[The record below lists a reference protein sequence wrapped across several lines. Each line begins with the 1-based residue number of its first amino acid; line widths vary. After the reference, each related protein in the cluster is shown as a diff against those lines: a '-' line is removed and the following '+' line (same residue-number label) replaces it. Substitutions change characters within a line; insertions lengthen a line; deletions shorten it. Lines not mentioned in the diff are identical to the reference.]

1 MPHCLKC
8 NSCLNASIAIPFQMP
23 HCLKCNSCL
32 NASIAN
38 HSISIPNASLPRLA
52 LKISIPFQF
61 HFKCLTASIA
71 ILMPQCLNCNS
82 FQKCLLP
89 LFFSALFFS
98 LSILNFPTVPLMPRG
113 DDSVKILRKS
123 TPQTS
128 IVKERGMIA
137 KRGCRGDT
145 ARGNQHG
152 EMRGGWRVWGWSL
165 LWSGVVETMHLCPIY
180 RLLTLATPGL
190 LRRPQLSARLLSSH
204 MFTHTFSDT
213 HARNPPHPRRASHHP
228 HAGRAQERTRRLAPS
243 WMT

>member
-180 RLLTLATPGL
+180 RLLTLATPSCVAPNFPL
-190 LRRPQLSARLLSSH
+190 ACCHHTCSLTLFLTH
-204 MFTHTFSDT
+204 MLATHHTHDVQATTHTQDEPK
-213 HARNPPHPRRASHHP
+213 RELEDLPHH
-228 HAGRAQERTRRLAPS
+228 G
-243 WMT
+243 